1 MTAPT
6 ARGAAASAR
15 HLAPGLLAAAVATAV
30 AFTASR
36 LVPGLG
42 PTTVAVVL
50 GLLVA
55 NAGLQRPALAP
66 GTAFASRRLLRT
78 AVVLLGLQL
87 PLSALVALG
96 WEGLAVVVGVVVAT
110 FAGTLLLGRAL
121 GVSPARSL
129 LVSTGFSICGASAI
143 AAVEPLSKARKDDVS
158 TAVALVTLCGSL
170 AILVLPPLRGP
181 LGLDPVA
188 FGAWT
193 GASVHDVGQVVATAS
208 RVDGALQT
216 AVVVKLAR
224 VAMLAPLVAVVGLA
238 ARRAALRSSDAGVD
252 GGDGHD
258 GAGPAAG
265 RRTPLLPLFV
275 VGFLV
280 AAGVRTAGVLPA
292 GALEAAQLVQ
302 TVLLVAALYA
312 LGTGIRLGVLVRT
325 GGRSLVL
332 GLTSWVL
339 VAGLA
344 YAGVRLLG
352 L

>member
-1 MTAPT
+1 MSAP
-6 ARGAAASAR
+6 AAAGAATPVR
-15 HLAPGLLAAAVATAV
+15 RLAPGLLAAAGATAV
-30 AFTASR
+30 ALAASH

-96 WEGLAVVVGVVVAT
+96 WEGLAVVLGVVVAT
-110 FAGTLLLGRAL
+110 FTGTLLLGRAL

-129 LVSTGFSICGASAI
+129 LVSTGFSICGASAV

-224 VAMLAPLVAVVGLA
+224 VAMLAPLVAAVGLA
-238 ARRAALRSSDAGVD
+238 ARRAALRA
-252 GGDGHD
+252 GDG
-258 GAGPAAG
+258 GAGPATG
-265 RRTPLLPLFV
+265 RRVPLLPLFV

-280 AAGVRTAGVLPA
+280 AAAVRTTGVLPA
-292 GALEAAQLVQ
+292 AALDAAQLVQ

-332 GLTSWVL
+332 GLASWVL

-344 YAGVRLLG
+344 YGGVRLLG

>member
-1 MTAPT
+1 MRVLA
-6 ARGAAASAR
+6 ARP
-15 HLAPGLLAAAVATAV
+15 LLPGLLVAAAATAV
-30 AFTASR
+30 ALAVSA

-55 NAGLQRPALAP
+55 NTGLQRAALAP

-87 PLSALVALG
+87 PLGAVLALG
-96 WEGLAVVVGVVVAT
+96 WQGLAVVVATVALT
-110 FAGTLLLGRAL
+110 FGGTLALGRVL
-121 GVSPARSL
+121 GLPPGRGL
-129 LVSTGFSICGASAI
+129 LVSTGFAICGASAI
-143 AAVEPLSKARKDDVS
+143 AAVEPLARARKEDVT

-170 AILVLPPLRGP
+170 AILVLPPLAGP
-181 LGLDPVA
+181 LGLDPVG
-188 FGAWT
+188 FGAWV

-224 VAMLAPLVAVVGLA
+224 VALLAPLVAGVGLA
-238 ARRAALRSSDAGVD
+238 ARRAARTAAVAGASTDEGDERSTRV
-252 GGDGHD
+252 
-258 GAGPAAG
+258 
-265 RRTPLLPLFV
+265 PLLPLFV
-275 VGFLV
+275 LGFLLAV
-280 AAGVRTAGVLPA
+280 AVRSTGLLPAGVL
-292 GALEAAQLVQ
+292 ALAQTVQ

-312 LGTGIRLGVLVRT
+312 LGTGIRLRALAAT

-332 GLTSWVL
+332 GLASWVL
-339 VAGLA
+339 VAAVA

>member
-1 MTAPT
+1 MRP
-6 ARGAAASAR
+6 
-15 HLAPGLLAAAVATAV
+15 LLPGLLAAAAAAAL
-30 AFTASR
+30 AFGVSS

-55 NAGLQRPALAP
+55 NTGLQRAALAP

-87 PLSALVALG
+87 PLGAVLALG
-96 WEGLAVVVGVVVAT
+96 WQGLVVVVVTVAVT

-121 GVSPARSL
+121 GLPPGRSL

-143 AAVEPLSKARKDDVS
+143 AAVEPLAKARKDDVT

-170 AILVLPPLRGP
+170 AILVLPPLAGP

-188 FGAWT
+188 FGAWV

-224 VAMLAPLVAVVGLA
+224 VALLAPLVAGVGLA
-238 ARRAALRSSDAGVD
+238 ARRAARSRAADDD
-252 GGDGHD
+252 GTSR
-258 GAGPAAG
+258 A
-265 RRTPLLPLFV
+265 RVPLLPLFV
-275 VGFLV
+275 VGFLLAV
-280 AAGVRTAGVLPA
+280 AVRSTGLLPT
-292 GALEAAQLVQ
+292 GLLDAAQLVQ

-312 LGTGIRLGVLVRT
+312 LGTGIRLRVLVRT

-332 GLTSWVL
+332 GVVSWVL
-339 VAGLA
+339 VAGVA

>member
-1 MTAPT
+1 
-6 ARGAAASAR
+6 
-15 HLAPGLLAAAVATAV
+15 
-30 AFTASR
+30 
-36 LVPGLG
+36 
-42 PTTVAVVL
+42 
-50 GLLVA
+50 
-55 NAGLQRPALAP
+55 
-66 GTAFASRRLLRT
+66 
-78 AVVLLGLQL
+78 
-87 PLSALVALG
+87 
-96 WEGLAVVVGVVVAT
+96 VVGVVVAT

-143 AAVEPLSKARKDDVS
+143 AAVEPLSKARKDDVT

-224 VAMLAPLVAVVGLA
+224 VAMLAPLVALVGLA
-238 ARRAALRSSDAGVD
+238 ARRAALRSGEDAGRT
-252 GGDGHD
+252 G
-258 GAGPAAG
+258 G
-265 RRTPLLPLFV
+265 RRVPLLPLFV

-312 LGTGIRLGVLVRT
+312 LGTGIRLGALVRT
-325 GGRSLVL
+325 GGRSLLL
-332 GLTSWVL
+332 GLASWVL

>member
-1 MTAPT
+1 MRVPELPGLAV
-6 ARGAAASAR
+6 AAA
-15 HLAPGLLAAAVATAV
+15 ATAL
-30 AFTASR
+30 AFAVSSF
-36 LVPGLG
+36 VPGLG

-55 NAGLQRPALAP
+55 NTGLQRAALAP

-87 PLSALVALG
+87 PLGAVLALG
-96 WEGLAVVVGVVVAT
+96 WQGLVVVVVTVAVT

-121 GVSPARSL
+121 GLPPGRSL

-143 AAVEPLSKARKDDVS
+143 AAVEPLARARKEDVT

-170 AILVLPPLRGP
+170 AILVLPPLAGP

-188 FGAWT
+188 FGAWV

-224 VAMLAPLVAVVGLA
+224 VALLAPLVAGVGLA
-238 ARRAALRSSDAGVD
+238 ARRAAG
-252 GGDGHD
+252 D
-258 GAGPAAG
+258 GAGRA
-265 RRTPLLPLFV
+265 RVPLLPLFV

-280 AAGVRTAGVLPA
+280 AVAVRSTGLVPA
-292 GALEAAQLVQ
+292 GLLEAAQLVQ

-312 LGTGIRLGVLVRT
+312 LGTGIRLRVLART

-332 GLTSWVL
+332 GLVSWVL
-339 VAGLA
+339 VAAVA

>member
-1 MTAPT
+1 MRVPEA
-6 ARGAAASAR
+6 
-15 HLAPGLLAAAVATAV
+15 LPGLAVAAVATAV
-30 AFTASR
+30 AFGVSW

-50 GLLVA
+50 GLVVA
-55 NAGLQRPALAP
+55 NAGLQRAVLAP

-87 PLSALVALG
+87 PLGAVLALG
-96 WEGLAVVVGVVVAT
+96 WEGLLVVVVTVAVT

-121 GVSPARSL
+121 GLPPGRGL

-143 AAVEPLSKARKDDVS
+143 AAVEPLARARKDDVT

-170 AILVLPPLRGP
+170 AILVLPPLAGP

-188 FGAWT
+188 FGAWV

-224 VAMLAPLVAVVGLA
+224 VALLAPLVAGVGLA
-238 ARRAALRSSDAGVD
+238 ARRAARTAD
-252 GGDGHD
+252 GGDD
-258 GAGPAAG
+258 AA
-265 RRTPLLPLFV
+265 RARVPLLPLFV

-280 AAGVRTAGVLPA
+280 AVAVRSTGLVPA
-292 GALEAAQLVQ
+292 GLLEAAQVVQ

-312 LGTGIRLGVLVRT
+312 LGTGIRLRVLART
-325 GGRSLVL
+325 GARSLVL
-332 GLTSWVL
+332 GLASWVL
-339 VAGLA
+339 VAAVA

>member
-6 ARGAAASAR
+6 ARGSAASAR

-238 ARRAALRSSDAGVD
+238 ARRAALRSSADGDDGDA
-252 GGDGHD
+252 

>member
-224 VAMLAPLVAVVGLA
+224 VAVLAPLVAVVGLA
-238 ARRAALRSSDAGVD
+238 ARRAALRSSADGDDGDDGDA
-252 GGDGHD
+252 

>member
-1 MTAPT
+1 MRP
-6 ARGAAASAR
+6 
-15 HLAPGLLAAAVATAV
+15 LLPGLLAAAAAAAV
-30 AFTASR
+30 AFGVSS

-55 NAGLQRPALAP
+55 NTGLQRAALAP

-87 PLSALVALG
+87 PLGAVLALG
-96 WEGLAVVVGVVVAT
+96 WQGLVVVVVTVAVT

-121 GVSPARSL
+121 GLPPGRSL

-143 AAVEPLSKARKDDVS
+143 AAVEPLAKARKDDVT

-170 AILVLPPLRGP
+170 AILVLPPLAGP

-188 FGAWT
+188 FGAWV

-224 VAMLAPLVAVVGLA
+224 VALLAPLVAGVGLA
-238 ARRAALRSSDAGVD
+238 ARRAARSRAAADDD
-252 GGDGHD
+252 GTSR
-258 GAGPAAG
+258 A
-265 RRTPLLPLFV
+265 RVPLLPLFV
-275 VGFLV
+275 VGFLLAV
-280 AAGVRTAGVLPA
+280 AVRSTGLLPT
-292 GALEAAQLVQ
+292 GLLDAAQLVQ

-312 LGTGIRLGVLVRT
+312 LGTGIRLRVLVRT

-332 GLTSWVL
+332 GLVSWVL
-339 VAGLA
+339 VAGVA

>member
-1 MTAPT
+1 MRAPE
-6 ARGAAASAR
+6 ASVR
-15 HLAPGLLAAAVATAV
+15 PLLPGLLAAAAAAAL
-30 AFTASR
+30 AFGVSS

-55 NAGLQRPALAP
+55 NTGLQRAALAP

-87 PLSALVALG
+87 PLGAVLALG
-96 WEGLAVVVGVVVAT
+96 WQGLVVVVVTVAVT

-121 GVSPARSL
+121 GLPPGRSL

-143 AAVEPLSKARKDDVS
+143 AAVEPLAKARKDDVT

-170 AILVLPPLRGP
+170 AILVLPPLAGP

-188 FGAWT
+188 FGAWV

-224 VAMLAPLVAVVGLA
+224 VALLAPLVAGVGLA
-238 ARRAALRSSDAGVD
+238 ARRAARSRAADDD
-252 GGDGHD
+252 GTPR
-258 GAGPAAG
+258 A
-265 RRTPLLPLFV
+265 RVPLLPLFV
-275 VGFLV
+275 VGFLLAV
-280 AAGVRTAGVLPA
+280 AVRSTGLLPT
-292 GALEAAQLVQ
+292 GLLDAAQLVQ

-312 LGTGIRLGVLVRT
+312 LGTGIRLRVLVRT

-332 GLTSWVL
+332 GLVSWVL
-339 VAGLA
+339 VAGVA

>member
-1 MTAPT
+1 MRAPE
-6 ARGAAASAR
+6 ASVR
-15 HLAPGLLAAAVATAV
+15 PLLPGLLAAAAAAAL
-30 AFTASR
+30 AFGVSS

-55 NAGLQRPALAP
+55 NTGLQRAALAP

-87 PLSALVALG
+87 PLGAVLALG
-96 WEGLAVVVGVVVAT
+96 WQGLVVVVVTVAVT

-121 GVSPARSL
+121 GLPPGRSL

-143 AAVEPLSKARKDDVS
+143 AAVEPLAKARKDDVT

-170 AILVLPPLRGP
+170 AILVLPPLAGP

-188 FGAWT
+188 FGAWV

-224 VAMLAPLVAVVGLA
+224 VALLAPLVAGVGLA
-238 ARRAALRSSDAGVD
+238 ARRAARSRAAADDD
-252 GGDGHD
+252 GTSR
-258 GAGPAAG
+258 A
-265 RRTPLLPLFV
+265 RVPLLPLFV
-275 VGFLV
+275 VGFLLAV
-280 AAGVRTAGVLPA
+280 AVRSTRLLPT
-292 GALEAAQLVQ
+292 GLLDAAQLVQ

-312 LGTGIRLGVLVRT
+312 LGTGIRLRVLVRT

-332 GLTSWVL
+332 GIVSWVL
-339 VAGLA
+339 VAGVA

>member
-1 MTAPT
+1 VTAPT
-6 ARGAAASAR
+6 AEGAAASAR
-15 HLAPGLLAAAVATAV
+15 RLAPGLLAAAAATAV
-30 AFTASR
+30 ALTASR

-224 VAMLAPLVAVVGLA
+224 VALLAPLVAVVGLA
-238 ARRAALRSSDAGVD
+238 ARRAALRS
-252 GGDGHD
+252 GDD

-265 RRTPLLPLFV
+265 RRVPLLPLFV

-312 LGTGIRLGVLVRT
+312 LGTGIRLGVLVLT